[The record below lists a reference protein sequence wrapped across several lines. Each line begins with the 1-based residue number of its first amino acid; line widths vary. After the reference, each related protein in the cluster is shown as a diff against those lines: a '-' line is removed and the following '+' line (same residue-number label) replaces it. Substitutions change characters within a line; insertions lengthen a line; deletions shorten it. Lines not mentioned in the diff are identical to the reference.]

1 MCTVLVL
8 FLNTAVFHILR
19 KGLLRNSQRFSKFL
33 VADSKRVLNDSR
45 ERDDTTSLRR
55 RNNSEKRLVKERTK
69 FSFCVCFE
77 IHGYLG
83 LGIPLLALCFWW
95 CSVWGD
101 AEACPCGPFEEC
113 LFGNGLDAEVGKKL
127 LGQAVGGAVTSLWIN
142 YIWSFHM
149 NEEHEALHTAAEC
162 QAGLQVHMAIGALIE
177 GLITLISRV
186 VALESVN
193 WNPEISLSTNAIV
206 TTVLV
211 LAATSTTG
219 GFFNPVLATA
229 LTLGCRGNTV
239 VEHIV
244 VYWIGSL
251 VGGFIGRYLYH
262 LRHGYEKLKEV

>member
-1 MCTVLVL
+1 MISKRKHVFTDHKMIESIPPTCVPYLVL
-8 FLNTAVFHILR
+8 LMNSTVFHILR
-19 KGLLRNSQRFSKFL
+19 KGLLRFTPSGLQIV
-33 VADSKRVLNDSR
+33 VAEIIATL
-45 ERDDTTSLRR
+45 ELCCACA
-55 RNNSEKRLVKERTK
+55 ELG
-69 FSFCVCFE
+69 VCYE

-95 CSVWGD
+95 CSVWGN

-113 LFGNGLDAEVGKKL
+113 LFGTGLDAEVGKKL
-127 LGQAVGGAVTSLWIN
+127 LGQAVGGAITSFWIN

-162 QAGLQVHMAIGALIE
+162 QAGLQVHMGLGALIE
-177 GLITLISRV
+177 GIITLISRV

-229 LTLGCRGNTV
+229 LTLGCRGNTL

-251 VGGFIGRYLYH
+251 VGGFIGRYLFH
-262 LRHGYEKLKEV
+262 LRHGYDKLKES